1 MITPSTI
8 YWITRLDS
16 INRVLCFINCLVFIA
31 VIAFA
36 ILAVILICK
45 GKDYSSDSEDRIRAI
60 NNVGWRMLKRLS
72 IPASAFLLIA
82 SVLAFIPTTKEAAA
96 MYVIPAVV
104 NNEQLRDT
112 GNKIFEL
119 ASEWLEEL
127 RPCKKNN
134 KEN

>member
-8 YWITRLDS
+8 YWITRLNS
-16 INRVLCFINCLVFIA
+16 INRVLCFINFLVFMA

-36 ILAVILICK
+36 ILAAILICK
-45 GKDYSSDSEDRIRAI
+45 EREYHTCSEDRIREI
-60 NNVGWRMLKRLS
+60 NNAGWRVLKWLS
-72 IPASAFLLIA
+72 IPASAFLFIA
-82 SVLAFIPTTKEAAA
+82 AVLAFIPTTKEAAA

-119 ASEWLEEL
+119 AAEWLEEL
-127 RPCKKNN
+127 RPCKN
-134 KEN
+134 KAN

>member
-1 MITPSTI
+1 
-8 YWITRLDS
+8 
-16 INRVLCFINCLVFIA
+16 
-31 VIAFA
+31 
-36 ILAVILICK
+36 
-45 GKDYSSDSEDRIRAI
+45 
-60 NNVGWRMLKRLS
+60 
-72 IPASAFLLIA
+72 
-82 SVLAFIPTTKEAAA
+82 